1 MKRSLILALLVLA
14 SAIATADERDW
25 PQWRGPDRTG
35 LSTET
40 GLLKEWPPEGPK
52 LIWKSKGLGDGF
64 STPSV
69 AGGRI
74 YVLGTKG
81 GQPAQ
86 GKGKGGGGKDEYLF
100 ALSTADG
107 KPAWEVKFGSTAGGY
122 PGPRCTPTV
131 DGDRIYAISSN
142 GNLICVD
149 TGKGNLIWKKDFKAD
164 FGGKSGGWAYTESPL
179 IDGNVLVCTP
189 GGDSAPIVALNKTT
203 GDVIWKAAMPDL
215 PAGGKRGY
223 TTAGYSSV
231 VAATIH
237 GTKQYVQ
244 FLSGGVVGIDAKT
257 GKLLWHYEKPANGTA
272 NCSTPIVK
280 NDAVFAASGYGT
292 GGGRADI
299 TKAGSNFTASE
310 KFFVKQIQNHHG
322 GMVLVGNHIYGTGSG
337 SLLCIDFD
345 SGKIA
350 WEDKSAGKG
359 SVTFADGHIYVRG
372 EKGEIALVEANPKE
386 YVEKGRFKQPDRSS
400 AAAWAH
406 PVVSGGKLFIRDMD
420 VMLCFDV
427 SAK

>member
-1 MKRSLILALLVLA
+1 MKRMLPLALSALLLA
-14 SAIATADERDW
+14 TTLTTAGENDW

-35 LSTET
+35 LSAEK
-40 GLLKEWPPEGPK
+40 GLLKQWSADGPP
-52 LIWKSKGLGDGF
+52 LAWKIKGLGDGF

-69 AGGRI
+69 ADGRV
-74 YVLGTKG
+74 YVLGTKAG
-81 GQPAQ
+81 Q
-86 GKGKGGGGKDEYLF
+86 GKAKDEYLI

-107 KPAWEVKFGSTAGGY
+107 SRAWDLKIGVTAGGY

-131 DGDRIYAISSN
+131 DGDRVYAISSD
-142 GNLICVD
+142 GKLHCVQRA
-149 TGKGNLIWKKDFKAD
+149 TGKAIWSKDFKAD
-164 FGGKSGGWAYTESPL
+164 FGGKAGGWAYTESPL

-189 GGDSAPIVALNKTT
+189 GGDSSPIVALNKTT
-203 GDVIWKAAMPDL
+203 GDVIWKATLKDL
-215 PAGGKRGY
+215 PAGGKRSY
-223 TTAGYSSV
+223 TTAGYSSFV
-231 VAATIH
+231 VATIH

-244 FLSGGVVGIDAKT
+244 FLSGGVVGVDAKD
-257 GKLLWHYEKPANGTA
+257 GKLLWHYDRPANGTA

-280 NDAVFAASGYGT
+280 NDAVFAASAYGN

-299 TKAGSNFTASE
+299 TKAGSDFTATE
-310 KFFVKQIQNHHG
+310 KYFVKQMQNHHG

-337 SLLCIDFD
+337 SLICLDFD

-350 WEDKSAGKG
+350 WEDKSSGKG
-359 SVTFADGHIYVRG
+359 SVTYADGHIYARG

-406 PVVSGGKLFIRDMD
+406 PVVSGGKLYIRDMD
-420 VMLCFDV
+420 VLLCYDV
-427 SAK
+427 KAK